1 MKYSEYKKKLEQD
14 QEYRAAK
21 EELQMA
27 FALGSAVLRARLR
40 KGWTQSELAKL
51 IGTKQ
56 ANISRIEAG
65 LSNPTLNM
73 VDKLFRILDLEL
85 RIQPQGSHELI
96 RTITIP
102 ALPPQLPSPSPGIV
116 PPFVIKS
123 QMTRWETYSIVQFSP
138 EGFVQ

>member
-27 FALGSAVLRARLR
+27 FALGNAVLRARLR

-65 LSNPTLNM
+65 LSNPTLSLVNRLCT
-73 VDKLFRILDLEL
+73 VLDLDL
-85 RIQPQGSHELI
+85 RIQPKM
-96 RTITIP
+96 R
-102 ALPPQLPSPSPGIV
+102 
-116 PPFVIKS
+116 
-123 QMTRWETYSIVQFSP
+123 
-138 EGFVQ
+138 